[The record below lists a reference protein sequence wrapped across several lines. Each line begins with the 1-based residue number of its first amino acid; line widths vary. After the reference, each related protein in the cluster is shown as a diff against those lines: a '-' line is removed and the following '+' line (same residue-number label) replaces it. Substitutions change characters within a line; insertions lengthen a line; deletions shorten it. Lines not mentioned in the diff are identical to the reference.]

1 MSIPV
6 LDLGNNPRERGRLHG
21 DVLRFDIGQNLDT
34 YFRRFANLGYPRDT
48 MLSESEKWVHE
59 LERLDPEFSAELKGI
74 AEGSGFSI
82 PEITMLN
89 IRYELI
95 VGLMKQAATAG
106 TRAGMDGCTSFAIM
120 PECTKTH
127 ETFIGQNWDWIP
139 GVKTMIA
146 RVHRKDKTD
155 FICLGE
161 TGTVGGMQGVNQEGV
176 GVAINALLSAQDG
189 KNAYEKP
196 FRMRVRDILN
206 ARNMHEAILAIS
218 GTKRVASM
226 NFLIGHAE
234 GEAIDIE
241 AGPDREAFLYP
252 DDGILT
258 HSNHFCKLDIES
270 DVARLWPNTMYRNV
284 RMARLLRQHQPLDI
298 DGIKALISDHF
309 SYPHS
314 ICAHMDSNEPESLR
328 LETRTSILISL
339 NTRTMYVTDGPP
351 CTNDYQ
357 RFALADAGAEQQDSK
372 AQVVSLT

>member
-1 MSIPV
+1 MIPII
-6 LDLGNNPRERGRLHG
+6 DLGNDPRERGRLHG
-21 DVLRFDIGQNLDT
+21 DALRSDIAQNLDT
-34 YFRRFANLGYPRDT
+34 YFRRFANLGYSREAI
-48 MLSESEKWVHE
+48 LSESEKWMPH
-59 LERLDPEFSAELKGI
+59 LERLDPEFTAELRGV
-74 AEGSGFSI
+74 AEGSGFSV

-89 IRYELI
+89 VRYELI
-95 VGLMKQAATAG
+95 VGLMKQAATAA
-106 TRAGMDGCTSFAIM
+106 TRVGMDGCTSFAVM
-120 PECTKTH
+120 PECTKNH
-127 ETFIGQNWDWIP
+127 ETLLGQNWDWIP
-139 GVKTMIA
+139 GVKTMIS

-161 TGTVGGMQGVNQEGV
+161 TGTVGGMQGVNQEGL
-176 GVAINALLSAQDG
+176 GVVINALLSSQDG

-218 GTKRVASM
+218 GTKRVAAM

-252 DDGILT
+252 TDGILT

-284 RMARLLRQHQPLDI
+284 RTARLLRQHQPLDI

-314 ICAHMDSNEPESLR
+314 ICAHMDNNEPESLR

-339 NTRTMYVTDGPP
+339 NTRTMYVTDGTP

-357 RFALADAGAEQQDSK
+357 RFALSGAGAEQQDSK
-372 AQVVSLT
+372 TQVVSLT

>member
-6 LDLGNNPRERGRLHG
+6 IDLGTDPRERGRLHG
-21 DVLRFDIGQNLDT
+21 DGLRFDIAQNLDT
-34 YFRRFANLGYPRDT
+34 YFRRFANLGYSRGT
-48 MLSESEKWVHE
+48 MLSESEKWVPK

-106 TRAGMDGCTSFAIM
+106 TRVGIDGCTSFAIT

-146 RVHRKDKTD
+146 RVHREGKTD

-218 GTKRVASM
+218 GTKRVAAM

-252 DDGILT
+252 TDGILT

-314 ICAHMDSNEPESLR
+314 ICAHMDNNEPESIR

-351 CTNDYQ
+351 CTNDYE
-357 RFALADAGAEQQDSK
+357 RFALAGAGAEQQDSK
-372 AQVVSLT
+372 AQVVSLI

>member
-6 LDLGNNPRERGRLHG
+6 IDLGNDPRERGRMHG
-21 DVLRFDIGQNLDT
+21 DGLRFDIAQNLDT

-48 MLSESEKWVHE
+48 MLSESVKWVSE

-106 TRAGMDGCTSFAIM
+106 TRAGIDGCTSFAIM

-146 RVHRKDKTD
+146 RVHREDKTD

-218 GTKRVASM
+218 GTKRVAAM

-241 AGPDREAFLYP
+241 AGPDREAYLYP
-252 DDGILT
+252 TDGILT

-298 DGIKALISDHF
+298 DGVKALISDHF

-314 ICAHMDSNEPESLR
+314 ICAHIDNNEPESLR

-339 NTRTMYVTDGPP
+339 NSRTMYVTDGPP

-357 RFALADAGAEQQDSK
+357 RFALAGANAEQQDSK
-372 AQVVSLT
+372 AQAVSLA

>member
-6 LDLGNNPRERGRLHG
+6 IDLGNDPRERGRLHG
-21 DVLRFDIGQNLDT
+21 DGLRFDIAQNLDT
-34 YFRRFANLGYPRDT
+34 YFRRFANLGYSRDT
-48 MLSESEKWVHE
+48 MLSESEKWVPE

-106 TRAGMDGCTSFAIM
+106 TRAGIDGCTSFAIM

-146 RVHRKDKTD
+146 RVHREDKTD

-218 GTKRVASM
+218 GTKRVAAM

-241 AGPDREAFLYP
+241 AGPDREAYLYP
-252 DDGILT
+252 TDGILT

-298 DGIKALISDHF
+298 DGVKALISDHF

-314 ICAHMDSNEPESLR
+314 ICAHIDNNEPESLR

-339 NTRTMYVTDGPP
+339 NSRTMYVTDGPP

-357 RFALADAGAEQQDSK
+357 RFALAGAGAEQQDSK
-372 AQVVSLT
+372 AQAVSLT